1 MFVFK
6 AAVVG
11 AGTMGGEIAQAIAAS
26 DIPVVLKDIDQKFVD
41 AGLEKAREVTRGQLD
56 RLVKKEKLTQDQA
69 DARLEEVIGLIDGTT
84 SYEAFGDVDF
94 VIEAAPERMEIKQA
108 VFAELDE
115 VTPGHAILAS
125 NTSSLSI
132 SEMGEAT
139 LRPDKAVGFHFF
151 YPASV
156 MPLVEI
162 VEGDETDPDTVV
174 AAYNFAQAIRKQP
187 ITCGEVPGFVVN
199 RILNSAVG
207 EIWRAQEE
215 QGLSI
220 KLIDEAITAAN
231 VAPMGP
237 FFLGDLLGLDTI
249 LHVAEHLREAY
260 GDSFYVHEG
269 MRQLVA
275 DGHLG
280 AKSGGDGFYKDG
292 EPRLSGD
299 AEPDGEALAELLK
312 LKALVE
318 ACLLLEEG
326 VCTVRE
332 IDLGMM
338 AGAGMDPRRGIFPPF
353 MGADLAGL
361 DETLEKLER
370 AQTDQGDRFAP
381 PRILKRLVAQGR
393 HGQKSGQGFYAY
405 PRPDDGEQVETVK
418 LETRGDVAVAW
429 LVNPPM
435 NAISPQVIKD
445 LGSVW
450 ERVKGSDEVGAMVI
464 ASSNPVVFSAGADI
478 KAFTSMDEEGGR
490 ELIDGGHALL
500 RELGQNRVS
509 TVAAVNSLAFGGGC
523 ELAMACDFRIAAES
537 AVFGQPEIKL
547 GIIPGFGGTQ
557 RLPRLVG
564 TEKALEMNLIGDA
577 ISAGEAEAYGLANRV
592 VPDHELFDTAF
603 AWARKLAGQ
612 APIAV
617 EAAKRASDDPDLDEG
632 IENEKTGFE
641 KAFRSEDAS
650 EGISAFLGKR
660 SAKWRGR

>member
-41 AGLEKAREVTRGQLD
+41 HGLEKAREVTKGQLD
-56 RLVKKEKLTQDQA
+56 RLVKKEKLTQEQA
-69 DARLEEVIGLIDGTT
+69 DTRLEQVLGLIEGTT
-84 SYEAFGDVDF
+84 SYDSFGDVDF
-94 VIEAAPERMEIKQA
+94 VIEAAPEKMEIKQR

-139 LRPDKAVGFHFF
+139 LRPEKVVGFHFF

-156 MPLVEI
+156 MPLVEVI
-162 VEGDETDPDTVV
+162 EGADTDPEVTQT
-174 AAYNFAQAIRKQP
+174 AYNFAQTIKKQP

-220 KLIDEAITAAN
+220 KKIDEAVAAAN

-237 FFLGDLLGLDTI
+237 FFLVDLLGLDTVM
-249 LHVAEHLREAY
+249 HVAEHLQESY
-260 GDSFYVHEG
+260 GDSFYVHKG
-269 MRQLVA
+269 MQQLVA
-275 DGHLG
+275 DGKLG
-280 AKSGGDGFYKDG
+280 AKSGGSGFYENG
-292 EPRLSGD
+292 EPQIEGD
-299 AEPDGEALAELLK
+299 ADPDGEALAELMK
-312 LKALVE
+312 LKAIVE
-318 ACLLLEEG
+318 ACLVLQEG
-326 VCTVRE
+326 VCTVRDT
-332 IDLGMM
+332 DLGMM
-338 AGAGMDPRRGIFPPF
+338 AGAGMDPRRGIMPPF
-353 MGADLAGL
+353 MGADMLGL
-361 DETLEKLER
+361 DVVLEKLER
-370 AQTDQGDRFAP
+370 AQEEHGERFAP
-381 PRILKRLVAQGR
+381 PTVLKRLVAQGR
-393 HGQKSGQGFYAY
+393 LGQKAGQGFYAY
-405 PRPDDGEQVETVK
+405 PQADEGEQTETVK
-418 LETRGDVAVAW
+418 LETRGAVAIAW
-429 LVNPPM
+429 LANPPM

-445 LGSVW
+445 LAAVW
-450 ERVKGSDEVGAMVI
+450 EKVTGSGDYGAMVI

-478 KAFTSMDEEGGR
+478 KAFTQMDEAGGK
-490 ELIDGGHALL
+490 ELIDSGHALL
-500 RELGQNRVS
+500 RDLGSNRVS

-523 ELAMACDFRIAAES
+523 ELAMACDFRIGAYS
-537 AVFGQPEIKL
+537 AVFGQPEVKL

-564 TEKALEMNLIGDA
+564 ASKALEMNLIGDA
-577 ISAGEAEAYGLANRV
+577 ISSGEAEAYGLVSRI
-592 VPDHELFDTAF
+592 VPDHELFDTAL

-612 APIAV
+612 APVAV
-617 EAAKRASDDPDLDEG
+617 EKVKQASTDPDLDEG
-632 IENEKTGFE
+632 IENEKA
-641 KAFRSEDAS
+641 AFASAFQSEDAK

-660 SAKWRGR
+660 SARWQGK